1 MKDRFGSN
9 DSISQAWIS
18 KVTNGPI
25 IKGTDKAAD
34 QEQLRDLADDMQ
46 NCFFVFCNQLIC

>member
-1 MKDRFGSN
+1 MHIN
-9 DSISQAWIS
+9 ISQALIS

-46 NCFFVFCNQLIC
+46 NCFCVL